1 MTQVIYAPARIFD
14 LAFGFCGVP
23 STRII
28 GPFMLAVELQA
39 AASVSTFI
47 GGGTFDPSF
56 RRPLNTLDMLTS
68 RWSTLR
74 GLDSVR
80 RSPASCSRET
90 ERERE
95 RDCDCTALL
104 LFGSGFIRRSAGPWT
119 RSSLLVTSESE
130 SESDVHCGIR
140 KSFLRKSLYWSGRI
154 WANLTWESQTI

>member
-1 MTQVIYAPARIFD
+1 M
-14 LAFGFCGVP
+14 P

-28 GPFMLAVELQA
+28 GPFMLVVELQA
-39 AASVSTFI
+39 TASVSTFI

-95 RDCDCTALL
+95 RDCDCTVLL
-104 LFGSGFIRRSAGPWT
+104 LLGSGFVGRSAVPWT
-119 RSSLLVTSESE
+119 CSSLLSASESE
-130 SESDVHCGIR
+130 PESDVHCGMR
-140 KSFLRKSLYWSGRI
+140 KSFLRKSLYWSGRF
-154 WANLTWESQTI
+154 WANLIVDSQAI